1 MLGSSH
7 KIDPL
12 FLGEEINRLDKVIR
26 LTKKYPSSIIITD
39 SLYANLSS
47 GLKHHIRPFDT
58 IKFDEAEMQ
67 KTLYLVDYDTSN
79 VAPSVSK
86 AEKSLKDAKDI
97 KTKKGMNMIYLD
109 GQLSGD
115 KIYDAIVSN
124 FVSLG
129 IYREQERTAADSQ
142 KIIRRLDKTK
152 EV

>member
-12 FLGEEINRLDKVIR
+12 FLGEEINHLERVIR
-26 LTKKYPSSIIITD
+26 ITKNYPSSIIITD
-39 SLYANLSS
+39 SLYANLSN
-47 GLKHHIRPFDT
+47 GLKHHTRPFDS

-86 AEKSLKDAKDI
+86 AEKSLKDAKDL

-109 GQLSGD
+109 GQLSSD
-115 KIYDAIVSN
+115 KVYDAIVPQ
-124 FVSLG
+124 LL
-129 IYREQERTAADSQ
+129 T
-142 KIIRRLDKTK
+142 
-152 EV
+152 